1 VFRYR
6 ALESKFGKKKDAFM
20 NELVQLTRENEIAII
35 TINNPPVNA
44 LSPGVPEGI
53 SEALDQIAKDAS
65 LKAAVL
71 IGGGRTFVAG
81 ADIKE
86 FGKMTSGKP
95 RGAGL
100 LPLLLKI
107 EDSGKPVVVAIHGT
121 AFGGGLELAMAGH
134 YRVAVS
140 SAQVGQPEVKLGIIP
155 GAAGTQRLP
164 RLAGVAKAVEMCVGG
179 NPVKADEALKFGII
193 DRIVEG
199 DLLAG
204 AVAFA
209 REVSGKAAGKTRDRN
224 EKLGD
229 GSENATIFSAAREAA
244 AKKQRGLM
252 APVAAIDAVEAATE
266 LPFEEGCKVEQK
278 LFMDCLFSD
287 QSKSLIHVFF
297 SEREVSKIPDVPK
310 ETTTIPIKSTAVVG
324 AGTMGGGIA
333 MVFANAGIP
342 VLLKEADRAALDR
355 GLATIHSNYANSVK
369 RGRFSKEVADER
381 MKRITPTLSYDDFSG
396 VDLVIEAVFEG
407 MALKKEIFRELD
419 RVCKAGAILASN
431 TSTLSIDEIAS
442 ATSRPSFVI
451 GTHFFSPAN
460 VMRLLEIVRG
470 AATSKEVIATCM
482 QVSKTLGK
490 VGVLVGNCRGF
501 VGNRMFGPYRR
512 EAQFL
517 VEEGASIEAVDR
529 ALQDFGMA
537 MGPLATGDLAGLDV
551 GWRIRKEYRHL
562 EQPGIRQPFAEDR
575 LCELGRYGQ
584 KTGAGWYKYDGQRKA
599 QLDPAVDEFVAKWV
613 AEAGIAQRQIS
624 ASEIVDRCLYA
635 LVNEGAR
642 ILEEGF
648 ALRASDIDIIYL
660 NGYGFPAHRGG
671 PMWYADTVGLK
682 KVYERISE
690 FHRDHGEI
698 WKPAPLLKQLAKQ
711 GKTFAEFGKREG
723 AAA

>member
-1 VFRYR
+1 MT
-6 ALESKFGKKKDAFM
+6 D
-20 NELVQLTRENEIAII
+20 LVQLTKDNDIAII

-53 SEALDQIAKDAS
+53 SEALDRIAQDAS
-65 LKAAVL
+65 VKAAVL

-100 LPLLLKI
+100 TPFLLKL
-107 EDSGKPVVVAIHGT
+107 EDSTKPVIVAIHGT

-140 SAQVGQPEVKLGIIP
+140 SAQVGQPEVKLGLIP

-164 RLAGVAKAVEMCVGG
+164 RLAGVAKAVEMCMTG

-193 DRIVEG
+193 DRIVDG

-209 REVSGKAAGKTRDRN
+209 REVAAKPAPKTRERN
-224 EKLGD
+224 EKLGNAT
-229 GSENATIFSAAREAA
+229 ENASIFSSARETA
-244 AKKQRGLM
+244 AKKQRGLL
-252 APVAAIDAVEAATE
+252 APVAAIDAIEAATKM
-266 LPFEEGCKVEQK
+266 PFEEGCKFEQK
-278 LFMDCLFSD
+278 LFIDCLFSE

-297 SEREVSKIPDVPK
+297 SEREVSKIPDIPK
-310 ETTTIPIKSTAVVG
+310 DTPLIPIKTAAVVG

-333 MVFANAGIP
+333 MVLANAGFP
-342 VLLKEADRAALDR
+342 VLLKETDQAALDR
-355 GLATIHSNYANSVK
+355 GLATIKSNYANSVK
-369 RGRFSKEVADER
+369 RGRFTQQASDER
-381 MKRITPTLSYDDFSG
+381 LNRITPTLSYDGFST
-396 VDLVIEAVFEG
+396 VNLVIEAVFEG
-407 MALKKEIFRELD
+407 MALKKEVFKELD
-419 RVCKAGAILASN
+419 RVCKPGAILASN
-431 TSTLSIDEIAS
+431 TSTLNIDEIAAS
-442 ATSRPSFVI
+442 TSRPAFVI

-470 AATSKEVIATCM
+470 KATSKEVIATCM
-482 QVSKTLGK
+482 QLSKTLGK

-517 VEEGASIEAVDR
+517 IEEGASIEAVDK
-529 ALQDFGMA
+529 ALVDFGNA
-537 MGPLATGDLAGLDV
+537 MGPLAVGDLAGLDV
-551 GWRIRKEYRHL
+551 GWRINKEYRHL
-562 EQPGIRQPFAEDR
+562 QPPGIRQAFVEDH
-575 LCELGRYGQ
+575 LCELGRFGQ
-584 KTGAGWYKYDGQRKA
+584 KTGAGWYKYDDQRRA
-599 QLDPAVDEFVAKWV
+599 TPDPVVDELIRKWV
-613 AEAGIAQRQIS
+613 AEAGTAQRQIS
-624 ASEIVDRCLYA
+624 AAEIVDRCIYA

-642 ILEEGF
+642 ILEEGY

-660 NGYGFPAHRGG
+660 NGYGFPAYRGG

-690 FHRDHGEI
+690 FHRQHGEI
-698 WKPAPLLKQLAKQ
+698 WRPAPLLKRLAEQ
-711 GKTFAEFGKREG
+711 GKTFAQFGKEEG
-723 AAA
+723 VAT